1 MFKELILRWKNFTG
15 NNEINISGEILISN
29 KDLAKLLK
37 LTSEEQEKINQ
48 LNSRLMQQFPY
59 LKTKIVQGICEVS
72 IKVFAYNKFTCNEKF
87 LDDLCKEL
95 ECVVK
100 KILENPEL
108 SVRLNVFGE
117 LTTTKRR
124 QQFRYLN
131 KQDIV
136 EYSVTHEENLGIK
149 HSVFTRAVRIYLFIL
164 VLLWLLIQSGYL
176 YYAQTC
182 PNRVSEFIA
191 KYIHLSQNL

>member
-37 LTSEEQEKINQ
+37 LTPEEQEKVNQ

-72 IKVFAYNKFTCNEKF
+72 IKVFAYNTVTCNGKF

-95 ECVVK
+95 EYVVK
-100 KILENPEL
+100 KMLENPEL

-117 LTTTKRR
+117 LTTTKLR

-136 EYSVTHEENLGIK
+136 EYSVTHEEKLSIK
-149 HSVFTRAVRIYLFIL
+149 YSIFTRAVRIYLSIL
-164 VLLWLLIQSGYL
+164 VLLGLFIQLGYL
-176 YYAQTC
+176 YYVQTC
-182 PNRVSEFIA
+182 PNGVSEFMA
-191 KYIHLSQNL
+191 KYIHLSQSL

>member
-72 IKVFAYNKFTCNEKF
+72 IKVLPIINSPAMKN
-87 LDDLCKEL
+87 
-95 ECVVK
+95 
-100 KILENPEL
+100 
-108 SVRLNVFGE
+108 S
-117 LTTTKRR
+117 
-124 QQFRYLN
+124 
-131 KQDIV
+131 
-136 EYSVTHEENLGIK
+136 
-149 HSVFTRAVRIYLFIL
+149 
-164 VLLWLLIQSGYL
+164 
-176 YYAQTC
+176 
-182 PNRVSEFIA
+182 
-191 KYIHLSQNL
+191 

>member
-149 HSVFTRAVRIYLFIL
+149 HSAFTRAVRIYLFVL
-164 VLLWLLIQSGYL
+164 VLLGLLIQSGYL

>member
-1 MFKELILRWKNFTG
+1 MFKELILRWKNYTG

-48 LNSRLMQQFPY
+48 LNSGLMQKFPY

-72 IKVFAYNKFTCNEKF
+72 IKIFAYNIFTSNEKF

-95 ECVVK
+95 EYVVK
-100 KILENPEL
+100 KMLENQEL

-117 LTTTKRR
+117 LTKTKLR

-136 EYSVTHEENLGIK
+136 EYSITNEENLGIK
-149 HSVFTRAVRIYLFIL
+149 HAVFTRAVRIYLFVL
-164 VLLWLLIQSGYL
+164 VLLGLLVQSGYL
-176 YYAQTC
+176 YYVQTC

-191 KYIHLSQNL
+191 KYIHVSQNL

>member
-1 MFKELILRWKNFTG
+1 M
-15 NNEINISGEILISN
+15 NISGEILISN

-37 LTSEEQEKINQ
+37 LTSEEQEKVNQ
-48 LNSRLMQQFPY
+48 LNSRLRQQFPY

-95 ECVVK
+95 EYVVK
-100 KILENPEL
+100 TILENTEL

-117 LTTTKRR
+117 LTTTKSR

-136 EYSVTHEENLGIK
+136 EYSVTHEEKLGIK

-164 VLLWLLIQSGYL
+164 VLLGLLIQSGYL
-176 YYAQTC
+176 YYIQTC

-191 KYIHLSQNL
+191 KYLHLSQNL